1 MGRLSVSHL
10 PVRLRLPPL
19 CTVSAPATVT
29 PVSVSAPN
37 CCTVKPPLPQLGSA
51 WLAPLMCTTYTAA
64 PKQPQHLSRTIFGT
78 GQVVSIH

>member
-29 PVSVSAPN
+29 PVSESVPN
-37 CCTVKPPLPQLGSA
+37 CCTVKPLLPQLGST
-51 WLAPLMCTTYTAA
+51 WLPAPVM
-64 PKQPQHLSRTIFGT
+64 RTL
-78 GQVVSIH
+78 

>member
-1 MGRLSVSHL
+1 VMVPDTVL
-10 PVRLRLPPL
+10 PPMVRLPPL
-19 CTVSAPATVT
+19 CTMRPPSSNT
-29 PVSVSAPN
+29 PVSESVPN

-51 WLAPLMCTTYTAA
+51 WLAPLMRTTYTAA